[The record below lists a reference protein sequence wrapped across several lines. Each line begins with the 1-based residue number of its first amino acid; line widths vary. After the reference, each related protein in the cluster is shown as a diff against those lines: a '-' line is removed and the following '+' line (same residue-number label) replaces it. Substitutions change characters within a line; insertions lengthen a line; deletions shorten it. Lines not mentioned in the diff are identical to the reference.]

1 MNWTIVVVLILNV
14 TVIFIDIVAMVL
26 LITVKQNN
34 VKRSQKILLIAM
46 CLTELTYAV
55 LNIFQQLC
63 YFTNVRNVGK
73 IFLIFNFVSIFFMYI
88 FIMVLITMDRF
99 LEIYLNIKYRLLW
112 SPQKTKIVL
121 VIALGI
127 SLFLLIPAFLF
138 ETKDVIH
145 FGTLFIYPT
154 TEILFIIVTSVAY
167 FYITKQVLRYRRNS
181 KRLKQQ
187 LQRNNAVIYHKKPSD
202 QFKIILPT
210 LIILTFLCFMVVPNT
225 IALFAFLDIL
235 PPNHGEIVYI
245 FYPIGFVVDAI
256 IYIFHLRS
264 LRSAFKRMISRRKLQ
279 HPNNHIYAF

>member
-1 MNWTIVVVLILNV
+1 MNWIPLFIIALDLV
-14 TVIFIDIVAMVL
+14 VIFVQVLAFTL
-26 LITVKQNN
+26 LINVKQND
-34 VKRSQKILLIAM
+34 VGGSQKILLIALCM
-46 CLTELTYAV
+46 TELTYILV
-55 LNIFQQLC
+55 DICEQSC
-63 YFTNVRNVGK
+63 
-73 IFLIFNFVSIFFMYI
+73 FLMRINYVHEALWLFNASSITFMYI
-88 FIMVLITMDRF
+88 FIMTLIVMDRF
-99 LEIYLNIKYRLLW
+99 LEIYLNIRYRLLW

-210 LIILTFLCFMVVPNT
+210 LIILTFLCFMVAPNT
-225 IALFAFLDIL
+225 ITLFAFLDIL
-235 PPNHGEIVYI
+235 PYNHGEIVYI